1 MSDPAGV
8 AARPD
13 VPLTVRFW
21 GTRGS
26 VPTPG
31 PTTVRYGGNT
41 PCVEVR
47 TADGRLVVLDAGT
60 GIRPLGRA
68 LVAAA
73 GPDQAIEGDIFI
85 SHAHWDHIQ
94 GLPFFAPLFRPGSRF
109 TIWGAHGMEESIGAV
124 VRGQMAPEV
133 FPVAFDDLGAAVEF
147 RSLEGGSCARP
158 GYQVAALRV
167 RHPGGAL
174 AYRLTTGPS
183 GDAGGLVYVSD
194 NELGASAEYGSAPG
208 WRAELVRF
216 AAGARVL
223 VHDAMYTT
231 DEYAD
236 HAGWGH
242 STFEEAVELALEA
255 SVETLALFHH
265 APDRTDAELDACLE
279 RCRGTVARRG
289 ARLAV
294 IAASEGMTLSV

>member
-1 MSDPAGV
+1 M
-8 AARPD
+8 
-13 VPLTVRFW
+13 PLQLRFW

-41 PCVEVR
+41 PCLEVR
-47 TADGRLVVLDAGT
+47 TAEGRLVVLDAGT
-60 GIRPLGRA
+60 GIRPLGQA
-68 LVAAA
+68 LIAGT
-73 GPDQAIEGDIFI
+73 GPDRPIEGDIFI

-94 GLPFFAPLFRPGSRF
+94 GLPFFAPLFRRGSRF

-147 RSLEGGSCARP
+147 RALDGGSCAGP
-158 GYQVAALRV
+158 GYEVAALRV

-174 AYRLTTGPS
+174 AYRLTTGAA

-194 NELGASAEYGSAPG
+194 NELGSAAVYDSAAG
-208 WRAELVRF
+208 WRDELVRF

-231 DEYAD
+231 EEYAE
-236 HAGWGH
+236 HVGWGH
-242 STFEEAVELALEA
+242 STFEEAIELALDA
-255 SVETLALFHH
+255 AVETLVLFHH
-265 APDRTDAELDACLE
+265 APDRTDAQLDECLD
-279 RCRGTVARRG
+279 RCRRAVARRG

-294 IAASEGMTLSV
+294 LAASEGMTLSV